1 MTWDVTLNSVGVP
14 AESELRKAE
23 RLFYPEHIRDIL
35 TDPSSAASPSFAFEQ
50 VPNTQGLPVDFGT
63 SIGVGMGKEVPP
75 LASDTP
81 SKDVLTIKDV
91 ISQAKVVKKP
101 RDEDLAK
108 TTITKED
115 PPPLPKK
122 K

>member
-1 MTWDVTLNSVGVP
+1 
-14 AESELRKAE
+14 
-23 RLFYPEHIRDIL
+23 
-35 TDPSSAASPSFAFEQ
+35 
-50 VPNTQGLPVDFGT
+50 
-63 SIGVGMGKEVPP
+63 MGKEVPP

-81 SKDVLTIKDV
+81 SEDVLTIKDV

-108 TTITKED
+108 TTITKVD
-115 PPPLPKK
+115 PPPPPKK

>member
-1 MTWDVTLNSVGVP
+1 
-14 AESELRKAE
+14 
-23 RLFYPEHIRDIL
+23 
-35 TDPSSAASPSFAFEQ
+35 
-50 VPNTQGLPVDFGT
+50 
-63 SIGVGMGKEVPP
+63 MGKEVPP

-115 PPPLPKK
+115 PPPPPKK